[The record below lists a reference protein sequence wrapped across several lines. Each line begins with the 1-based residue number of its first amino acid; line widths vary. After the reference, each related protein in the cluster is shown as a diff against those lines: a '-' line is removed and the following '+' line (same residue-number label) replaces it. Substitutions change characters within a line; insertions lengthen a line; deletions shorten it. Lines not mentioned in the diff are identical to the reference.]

1 MFYRVFSFK
10 KLRINSQNNKI
21 MFANTV
27 KSDGFTVDFVINK
40 RTTKDTSLAANVD
53 LAPEDFDL
61 KEVKQTYQ
69 PMFLGPG
76 RKSVF
81 TAAIGL
87 DTTNH
92 QIRRCST
99 AKYYHMTGS
108 TKYIKK
114 LEKLKTEKGIK
125 DIENNITSAKTAECA
140 TYLSYIEYIL
150 THVGTLFAFYD
161 YKTAKDRFFMYQ
173 GRQRATEEMVNMLV
187 HRGAKYNKKKRK
199 KRKWKPAKF
208 QMERE
213 KVPT

>member
-1 MFYRVFSFK
+1 M
-10 KLRINSQNNKI
+10 LPSQNNKI

-140 TYLSYIEYIL
+140 TYLPYIEYIL
-150 THVGTLFAFYD
+150 IHVGTLFTFYH
-161 YKTAKDRFFMYQ
+161 YKTAKGRFFMYQ
-173 GRQRATEEMVNMLV
+173 GRQRAAEEIV
-187 HRGAKYNKKKRK
+187 RKERREIGRKKKKEKQEENIDMFR
-199 KRKWKPAKF
+199 R
-208 QMERE
+208 RE
-213 KVPT
+213 ETSCQK